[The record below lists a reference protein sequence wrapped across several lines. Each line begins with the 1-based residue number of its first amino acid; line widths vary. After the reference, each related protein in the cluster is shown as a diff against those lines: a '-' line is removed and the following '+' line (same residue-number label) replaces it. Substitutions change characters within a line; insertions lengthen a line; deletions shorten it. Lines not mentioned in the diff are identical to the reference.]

1 MALKHIDNIMSI
13 CNQFLEN
20 HDERNYRSA
29 EILNSLFK
37 LLIFCLEELENPQYK
52 QLPFPL
58 TAKITKTLELLQV
71 FIEKIIFSLHPKT
84 PYMRS
89 IFSLSVLLD
98 LLFSKNHKNIY
109 KKLEIVIKLIFMK
122 SNSPLSFQFSLLA
135 FSQLFHYVE
144 FYITKCQIDV
154 KEFFSD
160 TINSLYDYL
169 MELSQEKSATEEIMF
184 AIQKIWQ
191 KIPQLMFAS

>member
-1 MALKHIDNIMSI
+1 
-13 CNQFLEN
+13 
-20 HDERNYRSA
+20 
-29 EILNSLFK
+29 
-37 LLIFCLEELENPQYK
+37 
-52 QLPFPL
+52 
-58 TAKITKTLELLQV
+58 
-71 FIEKIIFSLHPKT
+71 
-84 PYMRS
+84 MRS